1 MVTEGESM
9 FTCQEIKSFNAL
21 ELEVYNYIMRHQE
34 QVVEMKIRE
43 LADAIHV
50 STTTILRFCKKI
62 GCNGYSEFKLKYRIY
77 LDQGA
82 NQTQSADTT
91 ILLDF
96 MNRAESEE
104 FNQKLD
110 EVAGL
115 IYYAQKVIFIGI
127 GNSGILAKYG
137 ARYLSGVGKLAQYI
151 DDPFYPVPPGYY
163 DASVIIALSVSGE
176 SNETINQLKRFT
188 GFNCATVAITS
199 SEKSTISKIS
209 DLTINYYFPL
219 ERLSLGFD
227 LTTQVP
233 VLYILEK
240 LGRKVQSLSFNDG
253 V

>member
-1 MVTEGESM
+1 MEGDGM

-21 ELEVYNYIMRHQE
+21 ELEVYNYIMRHQD

-43 LADAIHV
+43 LADATHV

-62 GCNGYSEFKLKYRIY
+62 GCNGYSEFKLKYRMY
-77 LDQGA
+77 L
-82 NQTQSADTT
+82 NQEDKRIQSADTA

-96 MNRAESEE
+96 INRVELEE

-115 IYYAQKVIFIGI
+115 IYYAQKIIFIGI

-137 ARYLSGVGKLAQYI
+137 ARYFSGVGKLAQYI

-199 SEKSTISKIS
+199 SEKNTISKIS
-209 DLTINYYFPL
+209 DLTISYNFPL
-219 ERLSLGFD
+219 ERTSVEVD

-233 VLYILEK
+233 VLHILEK
-240 LGRKVQSLSFNDG
+240 LGKKVQSLSFNKAI
-253 V
+253 